1 MPRGLN
7 RHILLAFEM
16 MEERA
21 LGDAGSGAKLVHRG
35 GVIALFAD
43 HAQRHVQQADAGVP
57 AFGCGFTTR
66 HGRTIPTGWYARKE
80 LMAMKGHA
88 ARLGCCYDGAMTDLR
103 SEEHTSELQSL
114 MRNSYAVFCLKTK
127 KQYRQK

>member
-1 MPRGLN
+1 MRGGAGPVIWDGHEERAGDLRPMPRGLN

-57 AFGCGFTTR
+57 AFGRGFTTR
-66 HGRTIPTGWYARKE
+66 HGRTITPGWYA
-80 LMAMKGHA
+80 
-88 ARLGCCYDGAMTDLR
+88 
-103 SEEHTSELQSL
+103 
-114 MRNSYAVFCLKTK
+114 LKAIG
-127 KQYRQK
+127 RASGGERG

>member
-1 MPRGLN
+1 MQTIELRHLSRHQHAAKIQISHDPTPRIAVPVICCGREERAGDLRPMPRGLN

-43 HAQRHVQQADAGVP
+43 
-57 AFGCGFTTR
+57 
-66 HGRTIPTGWYARKE
+66 
-80 LMAMKGHA
+80 
-88 ARLGCCYDGAMTDLR
+88 R
-103 SEEHTSELQSL
+103 SEARRVGKECVSTCRSRWS
-114 MRNSYAVFCLKTK
+114 T
-127 KQYRQK
+127 YR

>member
-1 MPRGLN
+1 
-7 RHILLAFEM
+7 M

-21 LGDAGSGAKLVHRG
+21 RGDACSGAKLVHLG
-35 GVIALFAD
+35 GVKALVAD

-88 ARLGCCYDGAMTDLR
+88 ARLGCCYDGAMTDLQSFTADARDARRAMLR
-103 SEEHTSELQSL
+103 SEEHTSELQSIN
-114 MRNSYAVFCLKTK
+114 RNSYAVFCLK
-127 KQYRQK
+127 QQN

>member
-35 GVIALFAD
+35 GVIVLFAD
-43 HAQRHVQQADAGVP
+43 HAQRHVQQSDAGVP
-57 AFGCGFTTR
+57 SFGCGFTTR
-66 HGRTIPTGWYARKE
+66 HGRTIPDRQSAVYGKR
-80 LMAMKGHA
+80 MSD
-88 ARLGCCYDGAMTDLR
+88 RLTLGGRRL
-103 SEEHTSELQSL
+103 
-114 MRNSYAVFCLKTK
+114 VK
-127 KQYRQK
+127 KKNQI